1 MREVPTMS
9 LTMPFLDGL
18 KMVACTAK
26 TQNHRMA
33 PSRLWVRRL
42 QYMPASTQIWSS
54 AMDWMMRALQK
65 RSESQPTNGG
75 KQDEGQHDDG
85 PKRVF
90 QVSLRAVQP
99 DAQGNEQEL
108 RPLFIKGILRLD
120 QHESPEGSPWNLA
133 GVSGRMGAG
142 VHEIT
147 GWAPPLFPVRSRGT
161 GTARR

>member
-1 MREVPTMS
+1 MSRLRMEAISTMPLANPMREVPTMS

-65 RSESQPTNGG
+65 RSESQPTNG
-75 KQDEGQHDDG
+75 E
-85 PKRVF
+85 
-90 QVSLRAVQP
+90 
-99 DAQGNEQEL
+99 
-108 RPLFIKGILRLD
+108 
-120 QHESPEGSPWNLA
+120 
-133 GVSGRMGAG
+133 
-142 VHEIT
+142 T
-147 GWAPPLFPVRSRGT
+147 G
-161 GTARR
+161 